1 MMCVRLC
8 ALLSAELFVLIAAI
22 FLLVYITKQQVSKW
36 FTYSSVSIIIVMLMI
51 MVCTICCAMCMRHCG
66 PRGMERECRMEERC
80 GPPPMMMNGMHGGC
94 PHEMMGEGN
103 SCKDMNECEEGEENE
118 QGGNMPCC
126 KKGMH
131 EEKCMKK
138 EMIISEKDSMP
149 KKEVIKKK
157 K

>member
-80 GPPPMMMNGMHGGC
+80 GPGPMMMHRMHGGC

-103 SCKDMNECEEGEENE
+103 CENEMKECDMKEEG
-118 QGGNMPCC
+118 GDMPCC

-131 EEKCMKK
+131 KEKCMEK
-138 EMIISEKDSMP
+138 EISISVSDKDSIIQ
-149 KKEVIKKK
+149 KEVTVKKK
-157 K
+157 